1 MRGTLA
7 DARLAER
14 EHRELSRFAPLCSLL
29 LDALYDW
36 TVRSTDI
43 GVASSSMEWF
53 SLPDRFDAALRS
65 IGRGWPGP
73 GPLARGMPPCASAR
87 HSFAE
92 WHYGRLV
99 GALAAAWAGLKETRP
114 FLMERARTD
123 EQPVVRSA
131 ALEAITRH
139 YRSHPDTK
147 PLVLDLARNDSDGNV
162 RSGALWPLAHYF
174 RNDPETK
181 TLLLDLARTDH
192 DEGVRRSALLR
203 WAGAYRGRSDV
214 VLLSRDL
221 DGFDPGVDLHAPID
235 LDFVKEAAAKLGEV
249 EKELRRAYEE
259 LAEEVPLRLAW
270 RERCDSRS

>member
-1 MRGTLA
+1 
-7 DARLAER
+7 
-14 EHRELSRFAPLCSLL
+14 
-29 LDALYDW
+29 
-36 TVRSTDI
+36 
-43 GVASSSMEWF
+43 MEWF

-221 DGFDPGVDLHAPID
+221 DGFDPGVIWMRRSTWTSLRKPRPSLGGGERTAPGVRGTRRGGA
-235 LDFVKEAAAKLGEV
+235 LAPCV
-249 EKELRRAYEE
+249 EGK
-259 LAEEVPLRLAW
+259 V
-270 RERCDSRS
+270 